1 MLLKTAIGI
10 NQVTYNNQNA
20 LMSACANTDGF
31 VCICS
36 GNVSNLTS
44 TCNNFVLPLLN
55 IAGLNFVNSDNI
67 AKYSN

>member
-44 TCNNFVLPLLN
+44 TCNNFVYPLPN
-55 IAGLNFVNSDNI
+55 IARLNFTNSNDT
-67 AKYSN
+67 AQYSN